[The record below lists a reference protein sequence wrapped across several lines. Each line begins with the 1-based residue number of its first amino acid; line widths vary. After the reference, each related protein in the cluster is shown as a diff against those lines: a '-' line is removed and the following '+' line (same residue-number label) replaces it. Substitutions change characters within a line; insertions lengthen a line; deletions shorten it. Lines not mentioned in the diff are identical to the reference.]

1 MMLSAILLA
10 TQIAATPVST
20 TIVYADVVHPV
31 SSPPINQGCVVIRDG
46 KIVEVGPASNV
57 HTTGEEKII
66 RCAVATPGLVDARG
80 TVGLTGQYNI
90 PHDQDM
96 LERSTPI
103 QPELRA
109 IDAFNPRERLVEW
122 VRELGT
128 TTVHTGH
135 APGELISGRT
145 MICKTYGNTI
155 DDVVLVPDAMIACTL
170 GESSLKSND
179 KSPGNRSKSMAMLR
193 QKLIKAKEYAAQHAD
208 AHNKSEDDEEKPQTP
223 PARNLQLEALAL
235 ALDRDIP
242 LLIHAHRTHDI
253 MNALRLAKEFDLNIV
268 IDGGSEAYRVI
279 DEIKE
284 ANVPVIVHP
293 QLIRMYGEMENAS
306 FTTASKL
313 ADADIPIAMQTGYE
327 AYVPKVRVLV
337 FEAAQAAAH
346 GLGRE
351 RALRACTL
359 DAARILGVDDRVGS
373 LEPGKDADIA
383 LWDGDPFEWTTHCA
397 GVLIDGQQ
405 VSSTRR

>member
-1 MMLSAILLA
+1 MMSTVLLA
-10 TQIAATPVST
+10 AQIMAATSSS

-31 SSPPINQGCVVIRDG
+31 SSPPIKNGCIVIHDG
-46 KIVEVGPASNV
+46 HIVKVSTAADIKP
-57 HTTGEEKII
+57 TGQEKVI

-96 LERSTPI
+96 LERSKPI

-122 VRELGT
+122 VRQFGT

-135 APGELISGRT
+135 APGELVSGRT
-145 MICKTYGNTI
+145 MICKTYGDTI
-155 DDVVLVPDAMIACTL
+155 NEVVIVPDAMIACTL
-170 GESSLKSND
+170 GESGLKSQD

-193 QKLIKAKEYAAQHAD
+193 QRLIEAQEYARKHAAVTD
-208 AHNKSEDDEEKPQTP
+208 SDDKDEPEDFPK
-223 PARNLQLEALAL
+223 RNLQLEALAS
-235 ALDRDIP
+235 ALNGDMP

-253 MNALRLAKEFDLNIV
+253 MNALRLAKEFDIKIV
-268 IDGGSEAYRVI
+268 IDGGSEAYRVM

-284 ANVPVIVHP
+284 AGVPVIVHP

-306 FTTASKL
+306 FTTAAKL
-313 ADADIPIAMQTGYE
+313 ADAGIPIAMQTGYE
-327 AYVPKVRVLV
+327 SYVPKVRVLV

-359 DAARILGVDDRVGS
+359 DSARLLGVDDRVGS

-383 LWDGDPFEWTTHCA
+383 LWDGDPFEWTTHCV
-397 GVLIDGQQ
+397 GVIVDGKQ
-405 VSSTRR
+405 VSTVVR